1 MESILDHLN
10 VPVKETAR
18 AKAFY
23 VAALAPLGIS
33 LVVEVADER
42 GSSCGFGAG
51 AFPELWVGDRLPSY
65 QVPADR
71 ERLTPLHV
79 ALRARSRAQST
90 RSTERPSQ
98 RAVETWGH
106 LVCEARAIRPGITRR
121 SCSISTATTSK
132 PFAAVTTKPTSEEPD
147 AGA

>member
-79 ALRARSRAQST
+79 ALRARSRAQVDAFH
-90 RSTERPSQ
+90 RAALAAGGRDLGAPGLRGAGYPPGYYAAFVLDLDGHNLEAVCRGDDEADER
-98 RAVETWGH
+98 
-106 LVCEARAIRPGITRR
+106 
-121 SCSISTATTSK
+121 
-132 PFAAVTTKPTSEEPD
+132 
-147 AGA
+147 GA